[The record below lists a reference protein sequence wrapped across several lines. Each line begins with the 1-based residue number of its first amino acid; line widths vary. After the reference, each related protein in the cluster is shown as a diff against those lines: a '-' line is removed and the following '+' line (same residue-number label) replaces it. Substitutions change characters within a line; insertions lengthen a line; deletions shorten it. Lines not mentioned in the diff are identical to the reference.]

1 MNENKMLKVLDVVI
15 KVANVVATFAQILA
29 NTFKTQTV
37 VKSAIS
43 QEDAHMVKDFFN
55 GDIK

>member
-37 VKSAIS
+37 VKSVIS